1 MTLSSRVRL
10 AEAEG
15 TAIRARDD
23 GWMLDELK
31 EDVGRII
38 PGDVLARL
46 ADENPR
52 RARSELQSA
61 CKQAFASP
69 RWAGRSNELK
79 TRLSRDLEDIVFGMG
94 PLQALVEDPTITEV
108 MVNGTS
114 SLFIERSG
122 LLVREA
128 AVFSDEAQ
136 VRALIDRILAPL
148 GRRVDESSPM
158 VDARLPGGHRVNV
171 VIPPIALDGPTITIR
186 KFANT
191 TMTLGDMRHAG
202 SLDSRVSRLLVWA
215 VRTRKNIAVLGGT
228 GSGKTT
234 LLNALSCEIP
244 ATERIVTIARLRFAI
259 WCVTHCACVPTE

>member
-79 TRLSRDLEDIVFGMG
+79 ARLSRDLEDIVFGMG
-94 PLQALVEDPTITEV
+94 PLQSLVEDPTITEV

-122 LLVREA
+122 LLERETA
-128 AVFSDEAQ
+128 YS
-136 VRALIDRILAPL
+136 LMK
-148 GRRVDESSPM
+148 RRF
-158 VDARLPGGHRVNV
+158 ARLSIAFWLRLV
-171 VIPPIALDGPTITIR
+171 VALMKAPPWSTRACLADIA
-186 KFANT
+186 
-191 TMTLGDMRHAG
+191 
-202 SLDSRVSRLLVWA
+202 
-215 VRTRKNIAVLGGT
+215 
-228 GSGKTT
+228 
-234 LLNALSCEIP
+234 
-244 ATERIVTIARLRFAI
+244 
-259 WCVTHCACVPTE
+259 

>member
-79 TRLSRDLEDIVFGMG
+79 ARLSRDLEDIVFGMG
-94 PLQALVEDPTITEV
+94 PLQSLVEDPTITEV

-122 LLVREA
+122 LLERET
-128 AVFSDEAQ
+128 AVFTDEAQ

-191 TMTLGDMRHAG
+191 TMTLGDMQRAG
-202 SLDSRVSRLLVWA
+202 SLDGRVSRLLGLFERVKTSRCLA
-215 VRTRKNIAVLGGT
+215 VRGRAKLRCSMLFRAR
-228 GSGKTT
+228 SRQP
-234 LLNALSCEIP
+234 NAL
-244 ATERIVTIARLRFAI
+244 
-259 WCVTHCACVPTE
+259 

>member
-1 MTLSSRVRL
+1 MDFAPKCASARHDNVVI
-10 AEAEG
+10 APCG
-15 TAIRARDD
+15 INDIRQFTSYFFGRFQTRGRRDD

-79 TRLSRDLEDIVFGMG
+79 ARISRDLEDIVFGMG
-94 PLQALVEDPTITEV
+94 PLQSLVEDPTITEV

-122 LLVREA
+122 LLERET
-128 AVFSDEAQ
+128 AVFTDEAQ

-191 TMTLGDMRHAG
+191 TMTLGDMQRAG
-202 SLDSRVSRLLVWA
+202 SLDGRVSRPQSPMQCFPRSPRQA
-215 VRTRKNIAVLGGT
+215 N
-228 GSGKTT
+228 
-234 LLNALSCEIP
+234 
-244 ATERIVTIARLRFAI
+244 
-259 WCVTHCACVPTE
+259 